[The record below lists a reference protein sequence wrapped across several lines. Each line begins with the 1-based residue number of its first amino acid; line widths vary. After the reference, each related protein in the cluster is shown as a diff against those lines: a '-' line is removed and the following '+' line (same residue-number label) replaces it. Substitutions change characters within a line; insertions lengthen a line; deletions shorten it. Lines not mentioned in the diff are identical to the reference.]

1 MNAIRTAFPIF
12 GFWDTR
18 QGGRAE
24 NQDSCGFVDSP
35 HGLIAVV
42 CDGMGGGPAGKE
54 ASILAVQTIADYF
67 SNQPVSDDLEGLM
80 RNAVEHANQAIIT
93 KAKDHQEMRGMGS
106 TVVAV
111 LFHPK
116 AAVVAHVGDSRV
128 YQFRQGNKVF
138 RTEDHS
144 LVAEMVRSKELTEEQ
159 ARLSGQTNVIT
170 KALGG
175 KNGHLVDV
183 EILPYERGDRFL
195 LCTDGI
201 WNALS
206 EKDLITRAAQTP
218 SLAGAVDSIVLQAD
232 ELGRKNGNTHDNLTL
247 ALFET
252 KQDSITKVKMNRKA
266 IKIIRALTFLCVVC
280 LLAIFVM
287 AVNLLKPNVEKE
299 LLEQSK
305 MSLAKKNEEVKE
317 LRNKIDSL
325 EKALDNS
332 KKKVYKEVFKGL
344 NEKPIVENGDEQSDV
359 KEKEDA
365 NKKEKSPTNDVDK
378 KEQLSKEIDGIITN
392 LKKVV
397 KAIEKKEREE
407 RTKQLKE
414 AAHALNSLSLK
425 DKSHAEL
432 YKSIIKGL
440 NEEKTQKSNSDEVKK
455 RIKNYIDKLEKIK

>member
-24 NQDSCGFVDSP
+24 NQDSCGFVDTP

-67 SNQPVSDDLEGLM
+67 SKQPVSDDLESLM
-80 RNAVEHANQAIIT
+80 RNAVEHAHQAIIN

-195 LCTDGI
+195 LCTDGV

-266 IKIIRALTFLCVVC
+266 IKIICALVASCIVC
-280 LLAIFVM
+280 LLTIIVM
-287 AVNLLKPNVEKE
+287 AINLIKQNDEYGRLKQSNNNLLKEYAIRGDSLNRANRDIDSLLDRKPTNVNTTFVIKE
-299 LLEQSK
+299 EEQETEETLEEPAGNKADNVGNKVTLENGNQQIISDIDSVTKVLNNLINSK
-305 MSLAKKNEEVKE
+305 DFSNKTAKKNKLDDVIKKLQKISSRDNHNERFYQSIIDELNKDKVKNSNSKE
-317 LRNKIDSL
+317 AKDIINKQIEALNKI
-325 EKALDNS
+325 
-332 KKKVYKEVFKGL
+332 
-344 NEKPIVENGDEQSDV
+344 
-359 KEKEDA
+359 KEK
-365 NKKEKSPTNDVDK
+365 
-378 KEQLSKEIDGIITN
+378 L
-392 LKKVV
+392 
-397 KAIEKKEREE
+397 
-407 RTKQLKE
+407 
-414 AAHALNSLSLK
+414 
-425 DKSHAEL
+425 
-432 YKSIIKGL
+432 
-440 NEEKTQKSNSDEVKK
+440 
-455 RIKNYIDKLEKIK
+455 

>member
-24 NQDSCGFVDSP
+24 NQDSCGFVDTP

-67 SNQPVSDDLEGLM
+67 SKQPVSDDLESLM
-80 RNAVEHANQAIIT
+80 RNAVEHAHQAIIN

-195 LCTDGI
+195 LCTDGV

-252 KQDSITKVKMNRKA
+252 KQDSIIKVKMNRKA
-266 IKIIRALTFLCVVC
+266 IKIIGALTFLCVVC

-305 MSLAKKNEEVKE
+305 MSLAKKNEEVNN
-317 LRNKIDSL
+317 LQNKIDSL
-325 EKALDNS
+325 QKELQNSNKAVKAMLEVATEKEKAAEKAEEEARKKTEETQKATEKAKEEAARVQKVTNDIAAVVVILRQASIKEKGSERKTLIKKASDALDNLS
-332 KKKVYKEVFKGL
+332 K
-344 NEKPIVENGDEQSDV
+344 IDV
-359 KEKEDA
+359 VHK
-365 NKKEKSPTNDVDK
+365 NTYNDVRQK
-378 KEQLSKEIDGIITN
+378 LG
-392 LKKVV
+392 
-397 KAIEKKEREE
+397 
-407 RTKQLKE
+407 
-414 AAHALNSLSLK
+414 NSI
-425 DKSHAEL
+425 A
-432 YKSIIKGL
+432 
-440 NEEKTQKSNSDEVKK
+440 TSNSDKAK
-455 RIKNYIDKLEKIK
+455 GHFDQLIKELEKLKK

>member
-24 NQDSCGFVDSP
+24 NQDSCGFVDTP

-67 SNQPVSDDLEGLM
+67 SKQPVSDDLESLM
-80 RNAVEHANQAIIT
+80 RNAVEHAHQAIIN

-195 LCTDGI
+195 LCTDGV

-280 LLAIFVM
+280 LLAIFIM

-299 LLEQSK
+299 LLEQSE
-305 MSLAKKNEEVKE
+305 MSLAKKNEEVKN
-317 LRNKIDSL
+317 LQNKIDSL
-325 EKALDNS
+325 QKELQNSNKEAAKAMLEVATEKKKAAEKAEEEARKKTEEAQKAAEEAKEEAARVQKIANDIATVVNFLRQASTKKKGAERKPLIKKASDALDNLS
-332 KKKVYKEVFKGL
+332 KK
-344 NEKPIVENGDEQSDV
+344 DV
-359 KEKEDA
+359 VHRKTYD
-365 NKKEKSPTNDVDK
+365 DVRQK
-378 KEQLSKEIDGIITN
+378 LG
-392 LKKVV
+392 
-397 KAIEKKEREE
+397 
-407 RTKQLKE
+407 
-414 AAHALNSLSLK
+414 NSI
-425 DKSHAEL
+425 A
-432 YKSIIKGL
+432 
-440 NEEKTQKSNSDEVKK
+440 TSNSDKAK
-455 RIKNYIDKLEKIK
+455 GHFDQLIKELEKIKK